1 MRRGSR
7 AGKWMLVLLGMTWLT
22 AGAQEPSL
30 TLRQAID
37 QALGKNPDAAV
48 AQADVNAARAGVGLA
63 RTGLWPRFNFT
74 EDISRGNDPVYV
86 FGTRLRQQRF
96 AQSDFA
102 LNSLNRPSPIGNF
115 ATRFDGSWMIF
126 NWFGTQQQIKGAR
139 LGAAS
144 ASSMSEQV
152 KQGIVMRVVE
162 AYQSV
167 LFAERRVAVAQHEET
182 TAEMLS
188 SDSKTKVAAGL
199 AVDSDMLAA
208 QVNLSERQQELIA
221 AQGDL
226 DVGWAQLEAAMGT
239 EMNPMATLKP
249 MEARSF
255 PDGVLADEI
264 ASALKTR
271 PDLQALQQMKS
282 AQIAGV
288 KAAKSAFGPQ
298 VSAYGNWEMDRDSFA
313 GNGGNNWVAGVQL
326 RLDILPLAKR
336 QQLAQGEAA
345 RQKAVAQEQSA
356 EQQIRLAV
364 RSAYSQHQTAEHIVK
379 TAEASTEQAAES
391 LRIVQNRYK
400 AGLSTMTELLRAE
413 DAQRLSQN
421 DYWRAVY
428 GNTVAYANLLYA
440 TGTLTPDSAE
450 NLQ

>member
-1 MRRGSR
+1 MRKGIRASSR
-7 AGKWMLVLLGMTWLT
+7 LLVLLGGTLIA
-22 AGAQEPSL
+22 AGAQEPAL
-30 TLRQAID
+30 TLRQAVD
-37 QALGKNPDAAV
+37 QALGKNPDIAV
-48 AQADVNAARAGVGLA
+48 AQADVNAAKAGVSLA

-74 EDISRGNDPVYV
+74 EDVGRGNDPVYV

-96 AQSDFA
+96 AQTDFA
-102 LNSLNRPSPIGNF
+102 LSSLNRPAPINNF
-115 ATRFDGSWMIF
+115 ATRFDGSWTLF

-139 LGAAS
+139 LSAAS
-144 ASSMSEQV
+144 AASMSEQA
-152 KQGIVMRVVE
+152 KQGIVMRVVQ

-167 LFAERRVAVAQHEET
+167 LFAERRVAVAQHEQA

-188 SDSKTKVAAGL
+188 SDSKTKVTAGL

-208 QVNLSERQQELIA
+208 QVDLSERQQALMA

-226 DVGWAQLEAAMGT
+226 DVSWAQLEAAMGT
-239 EMNPMATLKP
+239 EMSTRPALKP
-249 MEARSF
+249 IEPRNF
-255 PDGVLADEI
+255 PNGSLTDEI

-271 PDLQALQQMKS
+271 PDLQALQQVKS

-313 GNGGNNWVAGVQL
+313 GSGGNNWVAGVQL
-326 RLDILPLAKR
+326 RLDLVPLAKR
-336 QQLAQGEAA
+336 QQLAQQQAA
-345 RQKAVAQEQSA
+345 RQKADAQEQSA

-364 RSAYSQHQTAEHIVK
+364 STAHSQHQTAERIVN
-379 TAEASTEQAAES
+379 TAQASTEQAAES

-400 AGLSTMTELLRAE
+400 AGLATITDLLRAE
-413 DAQRLSQN
+413 DAQRLSQD

-450 NLQ
+450 TLQ

>member
-239 EMNPMATLKP
+239 EMNPRATLKP

>member
-1 MRRGSR
+1 MRKRIR
-7 AGKWMLVLLGMTWLT
+7 AGNWMLLLLGTTWLA
-22 AGAQEPSL
+22 AGAQGASL

-48 AQADVNAARAGVGLA
+48 AQADVDAAKSGVGLA
-63 RTGLWPRFNFT
+63 SAGRWPRLNFT

-86 FGTRLRQQRF
+86 FGTRLRQQQF
-96 AQSDFA
+96 AQSDFT
-102 LNSLNRPSPIGNF
+102 LNSLNRPTPIGNF
-115 ATRFDGSWMIF
+115 ATRFEGSWMLF
-126 NWFGTQQQIKGAR
+126 DWFGTRQQIKGAR
-139 LGAAS
+139 LGAES

-152 KQGIVMRVVE
+152 KQGIVMRVVQ

-167 LFAERRVAVAQHEET
+167 LFAERRVTVAQHQEA
-182 TAEMLS
+182 TAEMLFA
-188 SDSKTKVAAGL
+188 DSKIKVAAGL

-208 QVNLSERQQELIA
+208 QVNLSARQQELIA
-221 AQGDL
+221 ARGDL

-239 EMNPMATLKP
+239 EMQTRATLKP
-249 MEARSF
+249 IEARSF
-255 PDGVLADEI
+255 PDGVLSDEI
-264 ASALKTR
+264 ASALKSR
-271 PDLQALQQMKS
+271 PDLQALQQIKS
-282 AQIAGV
+282 AQVAGV

-298 VSAYGNWEMDRDSFA
+298 VSAYGNWEMDRDAFA

-326 RLDILPLAKR
+326 RLDILPLVKR
-336 QQLAQGEAA
+336 QQLAQQQAA
-345 RQKAVAQEQSA
+345 RQKSVAQEQSA

-364 RSAYSQHQTAEHIVK
+364 RSAYSQHQTAELIVK
-379 TAEASTEQAAES
+379 TAEASTDQAAES

-413 DAQRLSQN
+413 DAQRLSQ
-421 DYWRAVY
+421 DEYWRAVY

>member
-208 QVNLSERQQELIA
+208 QVNLSERQQELIP

-226 DVGWAQLEAAMGT
+226 DLAWAQLEAAMGT
-239 EMNPMATLKP
+239 DMNPKATLKP

>member
-1 MRRGSR
+1 MRKGIR
-7 AGKWMLVLLGMTWLT
+7 AGNWMLLLLGITWLA
-22 AGAQEPSL
+22 AGAQGPSL

-63 RTGLWPRFNFT
+63 RTGLWPHLNFT

-86 FGTRLRQQRF
+86 FGTRLRQQQF

-102 LNSLNRPSPIGNF
+102 LNSLNRPTPIGNF

-126 NWFGTQQQIKGAR
+126 NWFGTQQQIKAAR
-139 LGAAS
+139 LGAES
-144 ASSMSEQV
+144 ASSMSEQM
-152 KQGIVMRVVE
+152 KQGIVMRVVQ

-167 LFAERRVAVAQHEET
+167 LFAERRVAVAQHQEA

-208 QVNLSERQQELIA
+208 QVNLSERQQEFIA

-226 DVGWAQLEAAMGT
+226 DVGWAQLESAMGT
-239 EMNPMATLKP
+239 EMQTRATLKP
-249 MEARSF
+249 IEARSF
-255 PDGVLADEI
+255 PDGVLSDEI

-271 PDLQALQQMKS
+271 PDLKALQQMKS
-282 AQIAGV
+282 AQVAGV

-326 RLDILPLAKR
+326 RLDILPLSKR
-336 QQLAQGEAA
+336 QQLAQQQAA
-345 RQKAVAQEQSA
+345 RQKTEAQEQSA

-413 DAQRLSQN
+413 DAERLSQD

-450 NLQ
+450 TLQ

>member
-1 MRRGSR
+1 MRKGIR
-7 AGKWMLVLLGMTWLT
+7 AGNWMLLLLGITWLA
-22 AGAQEPSL
+22 AGAQGPSL

-63 RTGLWPRFNFT
+63 RTGLWPRLNFT

-86 FGTRLRQQRF
+86 FGTRLRQQQF

-102 LNSLNRPSPIGNF
+102 LNSLNRPTPIGNF

-139 LGAAS
+139 LGVES

-152 KQGIVMRVVE
+152 KQGIVMRVVQ

-167 LFAERRVAVAQHEET
+167 LFAERRVAVAQHQEA

-226 DVGWAQLEAAMGT
+226 DVGWAQLESAMGT
-239 EMNPMATLKP
+239 EMQTRATLKP
-249 MEARSF
+249 IEARSF
-255 PDGVLADEI
+255 PDGVLSDEI

-271 PDLQALQQMKS
+271 PDLKALQQMKS
-282 AQIAGV
+282 AQVAGV

-326 RLDILPLAKR
+326 RLDILPLARR
-336 QQLAQGEAA
+336 QQLAQQQAA
-345 RQKAVAQEQSA
+345 RQKTEAQEQSA

-413 DAQRLSQN
+413 DAERLSQD
-421 DYWRAVY
+421 DYWHAVY

-450 NLQ
+450 TLQ

>member
-1 MRRGSR
+1 MRNGIR
-7 AGKWMLVLLGMTWLT
+7 AGNWMVLLLGITWL
-22 AGAQEPSL
+22 AVGAQEPSL

-37 QALGKNPDAAV
+37 QALGKNPDVAV
-48 AQADVNAARAGVGLA
+48 AHADVNEAKAGVGLA
-63 RTGLWPRFNFT
+63 RKVLCPLLNLK
-74 EDISRGNDPVYV
+74 EDFSRGNDPVFV
-86 FGTRLRQQRF
+86 FGTRLRQQQF
-96 AQSDFA
+96 AQGDFV
-102 LNSLNRPSPIGNF
+102 LNSLNRPTPIGNF
-115 ATRFDGSWMIF
+115 ATRLDGSWMLF

-139 LGAAS
+139 LGAES

-152 KQGIVMRVVE
+152 KQGIVMRVVQ

-167 LFAERRVAVAQHEET
+167 LFAERRVAVAQHEEA

-208 QVNLSERQQELIA
+208 QVNLSERQQEMIA
-221 AQGDL
+221 AKGDL
-226 DVGWAQLEAAMGT
+226 DVEWAQLEAAMGT
-239 EMNPMATLKP
+239 EMQPRATLMP
-249 MEARSF
+249 IEARSF

-271 PDLQALQQMKS
+271 PDLLALQQMKS
-282 AQIAGV
+282 AQVAGV

-336 QQLAQGEAA
+336 QQLAQQQAA
-345 RQKAVAQEQSA
+345 RQKAEAQDQSA
-356 EQQIRLAV
+356 KQQIRLAV

-379 TAEASTEQAAES
+379 TAEASTDQAAES

-400 AGLSTMTELLRAE
+400 AGLSTMTELLRSE
-413 DAQRLSQN
+413 DAQRLSQD

>member
-1 MRRGSR
+1 MRNGIR
-7 AGKWMLVLLGMTWLT
+7 AGNWMLLLLGITWL
-22 AGAQEPSL
+22 AADAQGPSL

-37 QALGKNPDAAV
+37 QALGRNPDAAV
-48 AQADVNAARAGVGLA
+48 AQADVNAAKAGVGLA
-63 RTGLWPRFNFT
+63 RTGLWPRLNFT

-86 FGTRLRQQRF
+86 FGTRLRQQQF

-139 LGAAS
+139 LGAEG

-167 LFAERRVAVAQHEET
+167 LFAERRVDVAQHQEA

-208 QVNLSERQQELIA
+208 QVNLSERQQELLA

-226 DVGWAQLEAAMGT
+226 DVGWAQLESAMGT
-239 EMNPMATLKP
+239 EMQSRATLKP
-249 MEARSF
+249 IEARSY
-255 PDGVLADEI
+255 PDGVLTDEI
-264 ASALKTR
+264 SSALKTR
-271 PDLQALQQMKS
+271 PDLKALQQMKS
-282 AQIAGV
+282 AQVAGV
-288 KAAKSAFGPQ
+288 RAAKSAFGPQ

-326 RLDILPLAKR
+326 RLDLLPLTKR
-336 QQLAQGEAA
+336 QQLAQQQAA
-345 RQKAVAQEQSA
+345 RQKADAQEQST

-364 RSAYSQHQTAEHIVK
+364 RSAYSQHQTAEQIVK

-413 DAQRLSQN
+413 DAQRLSQD

-450 NLQ
+450 TLQ